1 MRRVVLSFLFIVICW
16 VPNLW
21 AQTALLS
28 KGKWVKIGT
37 TKQGI
42 YKLNGGQ
49 LQSMGF
55 ALPLSANKIQIFG
68 FDLDSLNEKVPQ
80 NPSIGLLES
89 AIEVQDGGDGQV
101 DEKDNILFYA
111 PGTIAWKWEESVQ
124 QYVHQKLTIGDTLYY
139 FVTIGENGKRISKIS
154 NPGTAQ
160 KNMGNYTSHLLFE
173 TDTSNLL
180 NSGKDWFG
188 FPMGIGAGKLATIS
202 YPINLSNIIWNEPIQ
217 FNTKYAASSYQIAGV
232 FDIKLNDIKLKST
245 TVNPV
250 SGIVYD
256 AAANLVVDN
265 FAAVLNKSDFG
276 NTLNN
281 ISLNVNY
288 SGSNNSTGWIDFMEV
303 HAKSNLDFSYTNAF
317 GFNAISDNNNTS
329 IFQYNISAADSSAV
343 VWNVTNAL
351 NPVAISLIVQNS
363 IASFKD
369 VISKPQAYFTL
380 KQLAYETPTFSAA
393 ILNQD
398 VASLPETDYI
408 IIAAPSF
415 ENAAKKL
422 QQFHITKHG
431 YKVSVLSAASIFNEF
446 SGGQASPIAIRNFIK
461 YLQNRAALNGYKAP
475 QYLLLLG
482 MGNFNSRKINLAT
495 QIPSFESAASTEILN
510 TYSSDDFY
518 AILETGDDINYPNSI
533 KKLGIA
539 VGRIPA
545 KTAAEADTAIAKII
559 AYQTGNNKGAWQNQI
574 TWIADDGDYNLHLQ
588 DAESISQNLKLKAPD
603 WNQQKYYLDLY
614 PAVASSTGPTYP
626 LANNDIKQAVNNG
639 TLILNYTGHGNY
651 LRLAEEAVVSEK
663 EISQW
668 NNSNTLP
675 LFITASC
682 DFAPFD
688 QPQLS
693 PIGFEALMQNKNGV
707 VGLVSASRLVFAY
720 SNKQI
725 NDLYIQQLLVPQLNG
740 AYPTIG
746 HALINAKMENWA
758 QNGDHLNA
766 FKFNL
771 MGDPALSLLKPKL
784 KVELSQINKKIF
796 TGKDSVETGIKS
808 NLIGK
813 VVSGGVLMA
822 DFMGEV
828 DFILFDAVQE
838 KSTLGNQSNSI
849 ITKIKTQ
856 ETVLYRGKA
865 TVDKGVFTIDFV
877 LPMELS
883 SQSGPLRMQWYAYNA
898 NTDALG
904 ICDSIYVKNSVS
916 NLSLDKQGP
925 TIKTFISDTN
935 FISGGWANA
944 STNLLV
950 YLKDTSGIQ
959 SSGHSLGHDLQVI
972 IDSDYKSPIVLNNYY
987 STVSNKYDEGWI
999 KYSLPKLS
1007 EGKHEIIIKA
1017 WDLLGNGSK
1026 DTIYFEVPNTNK
1038 LMASHLINA
1047 PNPFTNQTRFSFD
1060 VNITSEPIQCILQ
1073 LYDIKGNQL
1082 FEKKLDSRIVSTRI
1096 VLDWDGL
1103 NIGGAAIEP
1112 GLYFYKI
1119 ILNNGKEGVVLSN
1132 KLIKL

>member
-1 MRRVVLSFLFIVICW
+1 MRRVGISFLLIVICW
-16 VPNLW
+16 APKLW
-21 AQTALLS
+21 GQTALLS

-49 LQSMGF
+49 LQTMGF
-55 ALPLSANKIQIFG
+55 TLPVSSNKIQIFG
-68 FDLDSLNEKVPQ
+68 FDLDSLTEKVPQ
-80 NPSIGLLES
+80 NPTIGLLES

-111 PGTIAWKWEESVQ
+111 PGTIAWKWDELAQ
-124 QYVHQKLTIGDTLYY
+124 QYVHQKLTNGDTLYY
-139 FVTIGENGKRISKIS
+139 FVTIGENGKRISK
-154 NPGTAQ
+154 NTNQGLAQ
-160 KNMGNYTSHLLFE
+160 KTIINYTSHLLFE
-173 TDTSNLL
+173 TDTINLL

-188 FPMGIGAGKLATIS
+188 LPMGIGTGKIATIS
-202 YPINLSNIIWNEPIQ
+202 YPLNLSNIIWNEPIQ

-232 FDIKLNDIKLKST
+232 FDLKINDIKLKST
-245 TVNPV
+245 IVNPV

-265 FAAVLNKSDFG
+265 FSAVLNKSDFG
-276 NTLNN
+276 NALNSVN
-281 ISLNVNY
+281 LNVNY
-288 SGSNNSTGWIDFMEV
+288 TGSSNSTGWIDFIEL
-303 HAKSNLDFSYTNAF
+303 HAKSNLDFAFAKAF
-317 GFNAISDNNNTS
+317 GFNATNENSNAS
-329 IFQYNISAADSSAV
+329 IFQYNISGADSSV
-343 VWNVTNAL
+343 IVWNVTNAFT
-351 NPVAISLIVQNS
+351 PIAIPLTIQNS
-363 IASFKD
+363 MANFKD
-369 VISKPQAYFTL
+369 NILKSQAYFTL
-380 KQLAYETPTFSAA
+380 KQLAYETPTFSAN
-393 ILNQD
+393 IPNQD
-398 VASLPETDYI
+398 LASFPETDYI
-408 IIAAPSF
+408 IIAAPDF

-431 YKVSVLSAASIFNEF
+431 YKVGVLNSTTIFNEF
-446 SGGQASPIAIRNFIK
+446 SGGQAAPIAIRNFIK
-461 YLQNRAALNGYKAP
+461 YLQNRANSNGYKAP

-482 MGNFNSRKINLAT
+482 MGNFNTRKINLT
-495 QIPSFESAASTEILN
+495 SQIPSFESAASNEILN

-518 AILETGDDINYPNSI
+518 AIIQTGDDINYPNSI

-539 VGRIPA
+539 VGRLPA
-545 KTAAEADTAIAKII
+545 KNAAEADTTITKII
-559 AYQTGNNKGAWQNQI
+559 NYQSGNNRGAWQNQI

-588 DAESISQNLKLKAPD
+588 DAESISQNLKLKAPN

-663 EISQW
+663 EIAQW

-693 PIGFEALMQNKNGV
+693 PIGFQALMQNKNGV

-725 NDLYIQQLLVPQLNG
+725 NDLYIQQLLVPQQNG
-740 AYPTIG
+740 LFPTIG
-746 HALINAKMENWA
+746 QALINAKMENWA

-771 MGDPALSLLKPKL
+771 MGDPALSLLKPNL
-784 KVELSQINKKIF
+784 KVELSQINQKLF
-796 TGKDSVETGIKS
+796 TRKDSLETGVKT

-813 VVSGGVLMA
+813 VVSGGMLQS
-822 DFMGEV
+822 DFTGLV

-849 ITKIKTQ
+849 VTKIKTQ

-865 TVDKGVFTIDFV
+865 TVNKGVFSIDFV
-877 LPMELS
+877 LPVELS

-898 NTDALG
+898 NNDALG
-904 ICDSIYVKNSVS
+904 ICDSIYVKNSV
-916 NLSLDKQGP
+916 NDLSLDKQGP
-925 TIKTFISDTN
+925 IIKTFVSDTN
-935 FISGGWANA
+935 FISGGWVNAN
-944 STNLLV
+944 SNLLV
-950 YLKDTSGIQ
+950 HLKDTSGIQ
-959 SSGHSLGHDLQVI
+959 SSGHSLGHDLQLI
-972 IDSDYKSPIVLNNYY
+972 IDNDFKSPIVLNNYY
-987 STVSNKYDEGWI
+987 STVTNKYDEGWI
-999 KYSLPKLS
+999 KYSLPILS
-1007 EGKHEIIIKA
+1007 EGKHELIIKA
-1017 WDLLGNGSK
+1017 WDLLGNGSR
-1026 DTIYFEVPNTNK
+1026 DTIYVEVPNTNK
-1038 LMASHLINA
+1038 LMANHLINA

-1060 VNITSEPIQCILQ
+1060 VNITSEPIQCTLQ
-1073 LYDIKGNQL
+1073 LYDSKGTPI
-1082 FEKKLDSRIVSTRI
+1082 FEKKLASRYVSSKL

-1103 NIGGAAIEP
+1103 NSGGAAIEP

-1119 ILNNGKEGVVLSN
+1119 ILNNGKEVVVLSN